1 MVLLMDIEF
10 LGPYTLTGKDSFFRS
25 PVINS
30 NGIYLY
36 TIPWNKEFLT
46 YYVGETGR
54 DFWTRFVEHTSHN
67 LSGNYRSFNP
77 DKFAKGEIEYLWG
90 SRSAKDKRERMEK
103 IIEDYPKNATKV
115 FDYLSTYRYFLGEL
129 KFPNEEKSNSK
140 GNTRLR
146 RRLEGA
152 IVKTLKMNEEV
163 EKFHFEKGN
172 YTSKMD
178 GEEEINLK
186 ITGSS
191 KIIGLPN
198 EIIC

>member
-1 MVLLMDIEF
+1 MNIEF
-10 LGPYTLTGKDSFFRS
+10 LGPYTLTGENSFFRS
-25 PVINS
+25 PAINS

-36 TIPWNKEFLT
+36 TISWKSEFLT

-90 SRSAKDKRERMEK
+90 SRSAKDKRERMEE

-129 KFPNEEKSNSK
+129 KFPNGEKSNTK
-140 GNTRLR
+140 ENTRLR

-163 EKFHFEKGN
+163 KKFHFEKGN

-178 GEEEINLK
+178 GEEEIKLK
-186 ITGSS
+186 ISGNK